1 METIWEILGNEAVV
15 TTLVAILCTI
25 LGWLAVK
32 LRLYLMSKL
41 GKEKLDRA
49 LEMTEIVATG
59 VEQMAE
65 RLGWSSKE
73 KFDEAQKKLK
83 DWAKS
88 CGINFTDA
96 QWESI
101 IEKTVLEL
109 SSVWRQLKGENAP

>member
-1 METIWEILGNEAVV
+1 METVWEILGNEAVV
-15 TTLVAILCTI
+15 TTLVAILCTV
-25 LGWLAVK
+25 LGWVAVK

-49 LEMTEIVATG
+49 LEMAEIVATG

-73 KFDEAQKKLK
+73 KFDEAQQKLK
-83 DWAKS
+83 GWAKS
-88 CGINFTDA
+88 CGISFTDA

-109 SSVWRQLKGENAP
+109 SGVWKQLKSGSTP